1 MKNKQLILLILSFIL
16 SVVCISRLN
25 FGVYTKNGLLIW
37 IFSFSYTS
45 SIIQSRWIGKRYK
58 KLKT

>member
-16 SVVCISRLN
+16 SVVCISTLN

-37 IFSFSYTS
+37 IFSFSSIS